1 MIIPTVGV
9 VVIQGEKVLLI
20 RHGDGAAHLNNT
32 YGLPAGHIDEGE
44 TEKQAAKRELFE
56 EAGLVVEEG
65 DLIEIG
71 KIWSAA
77 IQRKDGAK
85 EFSWKVF
92 VAKGYQGEVTASEEG
107 TPEWIE
113 IASIGELDLLPNVAD
128 AIWEG
133 MKIRELHGL
142 TKM

>member
-9 VVIQGEKVLLI
+9 AVIQGEKVLLI

-56 EAGLVVEEG
+56 EAGLIAEEDDLVE
-65 DLIEIG
+65 IP
-71 KIWSAA
+71 KAWSAV
-77 IQRKDGAK
+77 IQRKDGVK

-92 VAKGYQGEVTASEEG
+92 VARVYQGEIVESVEG
-107 TPEWIE
+107 VPEWIE
-113 IASIGELDLLPNVAD
+113 IASIGELNLLPNVAD
-128 AIWEG
+128 AIGEG

-142 TKM
+142 T